1 MWRLPLQSVESHV
14 VDKARPILIGV
25 AGGTGSGKT
34 LLTTAV
40 AARYAR
46 LGVCIIDQDS
56 YYHDQSHLSLEERN
70 RLNFD
75 QASAIDH
82 DLLFGHLQQLLAGQA
97 IEKPRYDFATHTR
110 RPENDGVSPQPIIFL
125 EGLFALWDSKC
136 RSLMDLKVY
145 VEADA
150 DIRFIRRLRRD
161 ILERGRTVESVVEQ
175 YLTTVRPMHQLY
187 VEPTRAHADLIV
199 DNTDSVEPAVAAV
212 ERAIRELRPSFSPG
226 NGEKAQA

>member
-1 MWRLPLQSVESHV
+1 V
-14 VDKARPILIGV
+14 VGRAKPILIGV

-34 LLTTAV
+34 LLTTTL

-56 YYHDQSHLSLEERN
+56 YYHDQSHLSPEERN

-75 QASAIDH
+75 EASAIDH
-82 DLLFGHLQQLLAGQA
+82 DLLFGHLQQLLAGKTV
-97 IEKPRYDFATHTR
+97 EKPQYDFTTHTR
-110 RPENDGVSPQPIIFL
+110 RSESDWVSPQPIIFL
-125 EGLFALWDSKC
+125 EGLFALWDPNC

-187 VEPTRAHADLIV
+187 VEPTRAYADLIV
-199 DNTDSVEPAVAAV
+199 DNTDCVEPAVSAV
-212 ERAIRELRPSFSPG
+212 ELAIRERRPSFSPG
-226 NGEKAQA
+226 NREKPQA

>member
-1 MWRLPLQSVESHV
+1 LPLLLAEFRVA
-14 VDKARPILIGV
+14 DDAKPILIGV

-34 LLTTAV
+34 LLTTTL
-40 AARYAR
+40 AARYAPV
-46 LGVCIIDQDS
+46 GVCIVDQDS
-56 YYHDQSHLSLEERN
+56 YYHDQSHLSPEERS
-70 RLNFD
+70 RVNFD

-82 DLLFGHLQQLLAGQA
+82 DLLFGHLWQLLAGKT

-110 RPENDGVSPQPIIFL
+110 RPENDLISPQPVILL
-125 EGLFALWDSKC
+125 EGLFALWDPNC
-136 RSLMDLKVY
+136 RSLMGLKVY

-187 VEPTRAHADLIV
+187 VEPTRAHADLVV
-199 DNTDSVEPAVAAV
+199 DNTDCVEPAVAAV
-212 ERAIRELRPSFSPG
+212 ELAIGERRPSFSPG
-226 NGEKAQA
+226 NGEKPQA